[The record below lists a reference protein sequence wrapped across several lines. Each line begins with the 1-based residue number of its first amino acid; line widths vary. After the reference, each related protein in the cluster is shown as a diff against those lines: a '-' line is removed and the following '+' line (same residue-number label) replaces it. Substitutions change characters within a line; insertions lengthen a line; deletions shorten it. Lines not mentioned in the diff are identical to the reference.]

1 VRAAAAK
8 LLVNDPDPRVGQA
21 LVRAASDKSWMVRAS
36 ALLAIAKRGD
46 PELLNGIVPA
56 MSDKNEVVRCTAAA
70 AVIRLTTVP
79 ERNKNLK

>member
-1 VRAAAAK
+1 
-8 LLVNDPDPRVGQA
+8 
-21 LVRAASDKSWMVRAS
+21 MVRAS